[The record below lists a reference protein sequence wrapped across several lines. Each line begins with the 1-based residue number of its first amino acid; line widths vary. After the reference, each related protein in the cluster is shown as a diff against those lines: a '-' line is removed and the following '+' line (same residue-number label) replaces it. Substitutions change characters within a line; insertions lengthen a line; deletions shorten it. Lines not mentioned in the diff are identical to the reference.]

1 MTEVLRVEDLRV
13 RYRTR
18 LGDIRAVNGVNF
30 ALQESSIM
38 CLVGES
44 GSGKSTV
51 ALAMMGLL
59 PHNGDV
65 TEGKVLFQEQDL
77 LRISFGR
84 LRRIRGKDITMV
96 FQEPQ
101 SALNPIQSIGDQLVE
116 TIRTHTGSKKE
127 QASRMAEESLRE
139 MGLPDPPQIMGRY
152 PFQVSGGQA
161 QRIMLA
167 MALTLRPKVLVADE
181 PTSSIDVTLQAEIL
195 ARLKGYVQ
203 DWGCSIL
210 LITHDMGVVA
220 HMADEVA
227 VMYGGSIVEHAD
239 VRGLFHRPYHP
250 YTWGIFQALPRM
262 DEADRM
268 LQPLQG
274 TPPTL
279 LNLPDQCPFVPRCP
293 KAVSRCREETMPHL
307 DPVAAGHQIGLTE
320 WSRQMTELGPAMRE
334 TGQASWSRRSGTTY
348 AWY

>member
-1 MTEVLRVEDLRV
+1 MAEVLRVEDLKV

-18 LGDIRAVNGVNF
+18 GGDIRAVNGVNF
-30 ALQESSIM
+30 TLQERSIT

-51 ALAMMGLL
+51 ALALMGLL
-59 PHNGDV
+59 PHNGEV
-65 TEGKVLFQEQDL
+65 TGGSVLFQEQDL

-101 SALNPIQSIGDQLVE
+101 SALNPIQSIGDQLIE
-116 TIRTHTGSKKE
+116 PIRTHTGSKKE
-127 QASRMAEESLRE
+127 QAWRMAEEGLRE
-139 MGLPDPPQIMGRY
+139 MGLPDPPQIMRRY

-161 QRIMLA
+161 QRIMLS

-195 ARLKGYVQ
+195 ARLKGYIQ
-203 DWGCSIL
+203 EWGCSIL

-227 VMYGGSIVEHAD
+227 VMYGGSIVEQAN
-239 VRGLFHRPYHP
+239 VQELFQRPYHP

-262 DEADRM
+262 DDADRM

-274 TPPTL
+274 SPPTL
-279 LNLPDQCPFVPRCP
+279 LNLPDQCPFVPRCS
-293 KAVSRCREETMPHL
+293 KAVSRCREETMPRL
-307 DPVAAGHQIGLTE
+307 DPVAAGHAVACYN
-320 WSRQMTELGPAMRE
+320 MMDH
-334 TGQASWSRRSGTTY
+334 GQVG
-348 AWY
+348 

>member
-1 MTEVLRVEDLRV
+1 MAEVLRVEDLRV
-13 RYRTR
+13 RYRSR
-18 LGDIRAVNGVNF
+18 LGDIRAVNGVSF
-30 ALQESSIM
+30 GLQERSIT

-51 ALAMMGLL
+51 ALAIMGLL
-59 PHNGDV
+59 PDNGDV
-65 TEGKVLFQEQDL
+65 LDGRVLFEEQDL

-101 SALNPIQSIGDQLVE
+101 SALNPIQSIGEQLLEGV
-116 TIRTHTGSKKE
+116 RTHTGATKE
-127 QASRMAEESLRE
+127 QAWRMSEEGLRE
-139 MGLPDPPQIMGRY
+139 MGLPDPPQIMRRY

-167 MALTLRPKVLVADE
+167 MALMLRPKVLVADE
-181 PTSSIDVTLQAEIL
+181 PTSSVDVTLQAEIL
-195 ARLKGYVQ
+195 TRLKGYVQ
-203 DWGCSIL
+203 EWGCSIL

-220 HMADEVA
+220 QMADDVA

-239 VRGLFHRPYHP
+239 VRDLFRRPYHP

-262 DEADRM
+262 DEADRI

-293 KAVSRCREETMPHL
+293 KAVSRCRDETMPRL
-307 DPVAAGHQIGLTE
+307 DPVAERHTVACYNMVDH
-320 WSRQMTELGPAMRE
+320 GPDN
-334 TGQASWSRRSGTTY
+334 
-348 AWY
+348 

>member
-1 MTEVLRVEDLRV
+1 MTEVLRVEDLKV

-18 LGDIRAVNGVNF
+18 GGDIRAVNGVSFTLN
-30 ALQESSIM
+30 ERSIT

-44 GSGKSTV
+44 GSGKSTI

-59 PHNGDV
+59 PDNGDV
-65 TEGKVLFQEQDL
+65 LGGSVLFQEQDL

-84 LRRIRGKDITMV
+84 LRRIRGKEITMV

-116 TIRTHTGSKKE
+116 AIRTHTGSKKE
-127 QASRMAEESLRE
+127 QAWRVAEEGLRE
-139 MGLPDPPQIMGRY
+139 MGLPDPPQIMKRY

-161 QRIMLA
+161 QRIMLS

-195 ARLKGYVQ
+195 ARLKSYVQ
-203 DWGCSIL
+203 EWGCSIL

-227 VMYGGSIVEHAD
+227 VMYGGSIVEHAN
-239 VRGLFHRPYHP
+239 VRELFQRPYHP

-262 DEADRM
+262 DDADRV

-274 TPPTL
+274 NPPTL

-293 KAVSRCREETMPHL
+293 KAVSRCREETMPNL
-307 DPVAAGHQIGLTE
+307 DPVAAGHTVACYNMVDHRDEDG
-320 WSRQMTELGPAMRE
+320 A
-334 TGQASWSRRSGTTY
+334 
-348 AWY
+348 

>member
-1 MTEVLRVEDLRV
+1 MSEVLRVEGLRV

-18 LGDIRAVNGVNF
+18 GGEIRAVNDVSF
-30 ALQESSIM
+30 ALQERSIT

-44 GSGKSTV
+44 GSGKSTI

-59 PHNGDV
+59 PDNGEV
-65 TEGKVLFQEQDL
+65 IGGSVLFEEQDL

-116 TIRTHTGSKKE
+116 AIRTHTGAKKE
-127 QASRMAEESLRE
+127 QAWRTAEEGLRE
-139 MGLPDPPQIMGRY
+139 MGLPDPPQIMKRY

-161 QRIMLA
+161 QRIMLS

-227 VMYGGSIVEHAD
+227 VMYGGSIVEHAN
-239 VRGLFHRPYHP
+239 VRELFQRPYHP

-262 DEADRM
+262 DDADRI
-268 LQPLQG
+268 LQPLHG
-274 TPPTL
+274 SPPTL

-293 KAVSRCREETMPHL
+293 KAVSRCREETMPQL
-307 DPVAAGHQIGLTE
+307 GPVAAGHLVACYNMVDH
-320 WSRQMTELGPAMRE
+320 RPAE
-334 TGQASWSRRSGTTY
+334 GG
-348 AWY
+348 

>member
-1 MTEVLRVEDLRV
+1 MAEILRVEDLRV

-30 ALQESSIM
+30 ALQERSIM

-59 PHNGDV
+59 PDNGEV
-65 TEGKVLFQEQDL
+65 TGGSVNFGGQDL

-84 LRRIRGKDITMV
+84 LRQIRGKEITMV

-116 TIRTHTGSKKE
+116 GIRTHMGSNKD
-127 QASRMAEESLRE
+127 QAARTAEEALRE
-139 MGLPDPPQIMGRY
+139 MGLPDPRQIMGRY

-167 MALTLRPKVLVADE
+167 MALMLRPKVLVADE
-181 PTSSIDVTLQAEIL
+181 PTSSVDVTLQAEIL
-195 ARLKGYVQ
+195 ARLKSYVQ
-203 DWGCSIL
+203 DLGCSIL

-239 VRGLFHRPYHP
+239 VKGLFRRPYHP

-268 LQPLQG
+268 LRPLQG
-274 TPPTL
+274 NPPTL

-293 KAVSRCREETMPHL
+293 KAVSRCRDETMPSL
-307 DPVAAGHQIGLTE
+307 DPVAAGHTVACYNMVDHRPE
-320 WSRQMTELGPAMRE
+320 DEE
-334 TGQASWSRRSGTTY
+334 
-348 AWY
+348 

>member
-1 MTEVLRVEDLRV
+1 
-13 RYRTR
+13 
-18 LGDIRAVNGVNF
+18 
-30 ALQESSIM
+30 
-38 CLVGES
+38 
-44 GSGKSTV
+44 
-51 ALAMMGLL
+51 MMGLL
-59 PHNGDV
+59 PDNGDV
-65 TEGKVLFQEQDL
+65 TGGSVVFEEQDL

-116 TIRTHTGSKKE
+116 AIRTHTGAKKE
-127 QASRMAEESLRE
+127 QAWRVAEDGLRE
-139 MGLPDPPQIMGRY
+139 MGLPDPPQIMKRY

-161 QRIMLA
+161 QRIMLS

-203 DWGCSIL
+203 EWGCSIL

-227 VMYGGSIVEHAD
+227 VMYGGSIVEHANT
-239 VRGLFHRPYHP
+239 RELFQRPYHP

-262 DEADRM
+262 DEADRV

-274 TPPTL
+274 NPPTL
-279 LNLPDQCPFVPRCP
+279 LNLPDQCPFVPRCH
-293 KAVSRCREETMPHL
+293 KAVSRCREETMPRL
-307 DPVAAGHQIGLTE
+307 DPVAVGHTVACYNMVEHSPEDG
-320 WSRQMTELGPAMRE
+320 
-334 TGQASWSRRSGTTY
+334 
-348 AWY
+348 

>member
-116 TIRTHTGSKKE
+116 AIRTHTGSKKE

-239 VRGLFHRPYHP
+239 VRGPVPSPISPLHLGHLPSPAPHGRGRPNAPTPPRDPP
-250 YTWGIFQALPRM
+250 YAVEPARPVPLRPPVPQGGKSLPRRDHASLGPSGGRAHSGVLQHGGPWPGRSWVALCIFALPI
-262 DEADRM
+262 
-268 LQPLQG
+268 
-274 TPPTL
+274 
-279 LNLPDQCPFVPRCP
+279 
-293 KAVSRCREETMPHL
+293 
-307 DPVAAGHQIGLTE
+307 QIGSHT
-320 WSRQMTELGPAMRE
+320 P
-334 TGQASWSRRSGTTY
+334 
-348 AWY
+348 

>member
-18 LGDIRAVNGVNF
+18 QGDIRAVNGVNF

-51 ALAMMGLL
+51 ALALMGLL

-65 TEGKVLFQEQDL
+65 MEGKVLFQDQDL

-116 TIRTHTGSKKE
+116 AIRTHTGSKKE
-127 QASRMAEESLRE
+127 QAFRMAEESLRE

-203 DWGCSIL
+203 EWGCSIL
-210 LITHDMGVVA
+210 LITHDLGVVA

-250 YTWGIFQALPRM
+250 YTWGIFQALPRL
-262 DEADRM
+262 DEADRR

-307 DPVAAGHQIGLTE
+307 DTVAAGHTVACYN
-320 WSRQMTELGPAMRE
+320 MVDHGPEDA
-334 TGQASWSRRSGTTY
+334 G
-348 AWY
+348 

>member
-1 MTEVLRVEDLRV
+1 MTEVLRVEDLKV

-18 LGDIRAVNGVNF
+18 GGDIRAVNGVSF
-30 ALQESSIM
+30 TLSERSIT

-44 GSGKSTV
+44 GSGKSTI

-59 PHNGDV
+59 PDNGEV
-65 TEGKVLFQEQDL
+65 MGGSVLFQEQDL

-84 LRRIRGKDITMV
+84 LRRIRGKEITMV

-116 TIRTHTGSKKE
+116 AIRTHTGSKKE
-127 QASRMAEESLRE
+127 QAWRVAEEGLRE
-139 MGLPDPPQIMGRY
+139 MGLPDPPQIMKRY

-161 QRIMLA
+161 QRIMLS

-195 ARLKGYVQ
+195 ARLKSYVQ
-203 DWGCSIL
+203 EWGCSIL

-227 VMYGGSIVEHAD
+227 VMYGGSIVEHAN
-239 VRGLFHRPYHP
+239 VRELFQRPYHP

-262 DEADRM
+262 DDADRV

-274 TPPTL
+274 NPPTL

-293 KAVSRCREETMPHL
+293 KAVSRCREEAMPHL
-307 DPVAAGHQIGLTE
+307 DPVAAGHTVACYNMVDHRDEG
-320 WSRQMTELGPAMRE
+320 G
-334 TGQASWSRRSGTTY
+334 G
-348 AWY
+348 

>member
-1 MTEVLRVEDLRV
+1 MTEVLRVEDLKV

-18 LGDIRAVNGVNF
+18 GGDIRAVNGVSFTLN
-30 ALQESSIM
+30 ERSIT

-44 GSGKSTV
+44 GSGKSTI

-59 PHNGDV
+59 PDNGDV
-65 TEGKVLFQEQDL
+65 LGGSVLFQEQDL

-84 LRRIRGKDITMV
+84 LRRIRGKEITMV

-116 TIRTHTGSKKE
+116 AIRTHTGSKKE
-127 QASRMAEESLRE
+127 QAWRVAEEGLRE
-139 MGLPDPPQIMGRY
+139 MGLPDPPQIMKRY

-161 QRIMLA
+161 QRIMLS

-195 ARLKGYVQ
+195 ARLKSYVQ
-203 DWGCSIL
+203 EWGCSIL

-227 VMYGGSIVEHAD
+227 VMYGGSIVEHAN
-239 VRGLFHRPYHP
+239 VRELFQRPYHP

-262 DEADRM
+262 DDADRV

-274 TPPTL
+274 NPPTL

-293 KAVSRCREETMPHL
+293 KAVSRCREEAMPNL
-307 DPVAAGHQIGLTE
+307 DPVAAGHTVACYNMVDHRDEDG
-320 WSRQMTELGPAMRE
+320 A
-334 TGQASWSRRSGTTY
+334 
-348 AWY
+348 